1 MHLDKCRLACEELT
15 EKDMKEYVEKGIDDK
30 ELEVVKAA
38 YTLMNFPKESLN
50 ERLRILGLLGA
61 AGRQSFPQRVKRHK
75 IDVTD
80 LFVAQESLAILRRL
94 FEKNSATKITDI
106 TNNPKTIKIYK
117 WVDAT
122 SKEVIKRRMK
132 QVINRWDKPKF
143 DENLN
148 KRRST
153 LINNEKEYL
162 HKPKWLKPL
171 ISVGNVPVD
180 QGQSQNQKKDQN
192 QDGSSEDN
200 TTSRENSPPV
210 SPPIFD
216 TDVTLDKKSIAKI
229 KQRKSK
235 RVNSGNK
242 VSPSSSVA
250 E

>member
-1 MHLDKCRLACEELT
+1 M
-15 EKDMKEYVEKGIDDK
+15 
-30 ELEVVKAA
+30 
-38 YTLMNFPKESLN
+38 
-50 ERLRILGLLGA
+50 
-61 AGRQSFPQRVKRHK
+61 
-75 IDVTD
+75 
-80 LFVAQESLAILRRL
+80 
-94 FEKNSATKITDI
+94 
-106 TNNPKTIKIYK
+106 
-117 WVDAT
+117 
-122 SKEVIKRRMK
+122 
-132 QVINRWDKPKF
+132 
-143 DENLN
+143 
-148 KRRST
+148 
-153 LINNEKEYL
+153 
-162 HKPKWLKPL
+162 
-171 ISVGNVPVD
+171 PVD